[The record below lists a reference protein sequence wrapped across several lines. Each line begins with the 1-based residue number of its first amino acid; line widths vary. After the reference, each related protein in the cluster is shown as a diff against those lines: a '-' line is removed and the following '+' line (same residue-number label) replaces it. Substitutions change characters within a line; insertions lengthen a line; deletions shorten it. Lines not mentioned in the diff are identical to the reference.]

1 MMRHKGRF
9 RKYFADYKFN
19 SLFFRNLLMLAG
31 LIIVPLTGAILISYY
46 AYGNIQEKEQRAA
59 SEKLTA
65 DLFYDL
71 KRIFKEAETELIYFG
86 MNSDVELYLYDEA
99 VNQYNYKIGTIQKLI
114 KMPVIAKDYV
124 DSVFIYSIK
133 SSRVIMMEGV
143 AKYESFSEKELID
156 DFLAQNTQK
165 AMAISKDENGND
177 YRIIMFQRIKYGKYV
192 NGVAA
197 MTFHIKS
204 LLKELNLPEDAQ
216 MYLTDGETIF
226 LSTKQELTGHSV
238 NEIEAYDEV
247 MHGNMVIGEKNI
259 TASKMAETLPLEVII
274 RINIDDSQSQ
284 LTAVRTMLVTFL
296 AVMILI
302 TLGISVVIS
311 FRLFQPID
319 EILSSLEEYHKVLVG
334 EGELFEDKDELE
346 YILNSI
352 QKTATAKQNVDK
364 ELAERVSLL
373 KKAQAVALQSQINPH
388 FLNNTLETINW
399 TAIELL
405 GGRNEISKMAGA
417 LSRMLR
423 MTLENS
429 DTVVPVSM
437 EIQHCKYYLEIQKLR
452 YEDKFDVLWEIPP
465 EVERCKI
472 IRIVLQPLVE
482 NAIYHGIKPLTN
494 KGLIRIR
501 GRILSESVEIVVSD
515 NGLGMTEQEL
525 EILRQNMR
533 SDMIK
538 ESRHIGVT
546 NVNQRLRLCFGE
558 EHGLLVESTE
568 GKGTE
573 VTVRIPRIEN

>member
-1 MMRHKGRF
+1 MMKHKKRF
-9 RKYFADYKFN
+9 LKYFADYKFN
-19 SLFFRNLLMLAG
+19 SLFFRNLLMLAV
-31 LIIVPLTGAILISYY
+31 LIIVPLAGAIVISYY
-46 AYGNIQEKEQRAA
+46 AYGNIQEKEQR
-59 SEKLTA
+59 SESEQLTA
-65 DLFYDL
+65 DVYYDL

-114 KMPVIAKDYV
+114 RMPVIAKDYV
-124 DSVFIYSIK
+124 DSVFIYSLQN
-133 SSRVIMMEGV
+133 SRVITIEGV
-143 AKYESFSEKELID
+143 ADYETFSGKELID
-156 DFLAQNTQK
+156 DFLSKNVQK
-165 AMAISKDENGND
+165 AMAISKDEYDNN
-177 YRIIMFQRIKYGKYV
+177 YRITFFRRIKYGKHV
-192 NGVAA
+192 NGIAA
-197 MTFHIKS
+197 MTFDIKS
-204 LLKELNLPEDAQ
+204 LLEELNLPENAQ
-216 MYLTDGETIF
+216 VYLTDAETVF
-226 LSTKQELTGHSV
+226 LSTRQELIGHSV
-238 NEIEAYDEV
+238 EEIEAYHDVAHGDIIIGDEFV
-247 MHGNMVIGEKNI
+247 
-259 TASKMAETLPLEVII
+259 TSSKMAEEFPLEVIT
-274 RINIDDSQSQ
+274 RINIDDSKSQ
-284 LTAVRTMLVTFL
+284 LTAIRTMLVTFL

-302 TLGISVVIS
+302 TLGISIAIS

-319 EILSSLEEYHKVLVG
+319 KILSSLEEYHNVLVG
-334 EGELFEDKDELE
+334 EDELFEDKDELE

-352 QKTATAKQNVDK
+352 RKTATAKQNVDE
-364 ELAERVSLL
+364 ELVERVSLL

-405 GGRNEISKMAGA
+405 GGKNEISRMAGA

-494 KGLIRIR
+494 KGLIRIG
-501 GRILSESVEIVVSD
+501 GRILAQSVELTISD
-515 NGLGMTEQEL
+515 NGLGMTGQEL
-525 EILRQNMR
+525 EALRQNMR
-533 SDMIK
+533 SDKIK
-538 ESRHIGVT
+538 ESRHIGVA

-558 EHGLLVESTE
+558 EYGLLVESRE
-568 GKGTE
+568 GEGTS

>member
-1 MMRHKGRF
+1 MKHKKRF
-9 RKYFADYKFN
+9 LKYFADYKFN
-19 SLFFRNLLMLAG
+19 SLFFRNLLMLAV
-31 LIIVPLTGAILISYY
+31 LIIVPLAGAIVISYY
-46 AYGNIQEKEQRAA
+46 AYGNIQEKEQR
-59 SEKLTA
+59 SESEQLTA
-65 DLFYDL
+65 DVYYDL

-114 KMPVIAKDYV
+114 RMPVIAKDYV
-124 DSVFIYSIK
+124 DSVFIYSLQN
-133 SSRVIMMEGV
+133 SRVITIEGV
-143 AKYESFSEKELID
+143 ADYETFSGKELID
-156 DFLAQNTQK
+156 DFLSKNVQK
-165 AMAISKDENGND
+165 AMAISKDEYDNN
-177 YRIIMFQRIKYGKYV
+177 YRITFFRRIKYGKHV
-192 NGVAA
+192 NGIAA
-197 MTFHIKS
+197 MTFDIKS
-204 LLKELNLPEDAQ
+204 LLEELNLPENAQ
-216 MYLTDGETIF
+216 VYLTDAETVF
-226 LSTKQELTGHSV
+226 LSTRQELIGHSV
-238 NEIEAYDEV
+238 EEIEAYHDVAHGDIIIGDEFV
-247 MHGNMVIGEKNI
+247 
-259 TASKMAETLPLEVII
+259 TSSKMAEEFPLEVIT
-274 RINIDDSQSQ
+274 RINIDDSKSQ
-284 LTAVRTMLVTFL
+284 LTAIRTMLVTFL

-302 TLGISVVIS
+302 TLGISIAIS

-319 EILSSLEEYHKVLVG
+319 KILSSLEEYHNVLVG
-334 EGELFEDKDELE
+334 EDELFEDKDELE
-346 YILNSI
+346 YILDSI
-352 QKTATAKQNVDK
+352 RKTATAKQNVDE
-364 ELAERVSLL
+364 ELVERVSLL

-405 GGRNEISKMAGA
+405 GGKNEISRMAGA

-494 KGLIRIR
+494 KGLIRIG
-501 GRILSESVEIVVSD
+501 GRILAQSVELTISD
-515 NGLGMTEQEL
+515 NGLGMTGQEL
-525 EILRQNMR
+525 EALRQNMK
-533 SDMIK
+533 SDKIK
-538 ESRHIGVT
+538 ESRHIGVA

-558 EHGLLVESTE
+558 EYGLLVESRE
-568 GKGTE
+568 GEGTS

>member
-1 MMRHKGRF
+1 MKHKKRF
-9 RKYFADYKFN
+9 LKYFADYKFN
-19 SLFFRNLLMLAG
+19 SLFFRNLLMLAV
-31 LIIVPLTGAILISYY
+31 LIIVPLAGAIVISYY
-46 AYGNIQEKEQRAA
+46 AYGNIQEKEQR
-59 SEKLTA
+59 SESEQLTA
-65 DLFYDL
+65 DVYYDL

-114 KMPVIAKDYV
+114 RMPVIAKDYV
-124 DSVFIYSIK
+124 DSVFIYSLQN
-133 SSRVIMMEGV
+133 SRVITIEGV
-143 AKYESFSEKELID
+143 ADYETFSGKELID
-156 DFLAQNTQK
+156 DFLSKNVQK
-165 AMAISKDENGND
+165 AMAISKDEYDNN
-177 YRIIMFQRIKYGKYV
+177 YRITFFRRIKYGKHV
-192 NGVAA
+192 NGIAA
-197 MTFHIKS
+197 MTFDIKS
-204 LLKELNLPEDAQ
+204 LLEELNLPENAQ
-216 MYLTDGETIF
+216 VYLTDAETVF
-226 LSTKQELTGHSV
+226 LSTRQELIGHSV
-238 NEIEAYDEV
+238 EEIEAYHDVAHGDIIIGDEFV
-247 MHGNMVIGEKNI
+247 
-259 TASKMAETLPLEVII
+259 TSSKMAEEFPLEVIT
-274 RINIDDSQSQ
+274 RINIDDSKSQ
-284 LTAVRTMLVTFL
+284 LTAIRTMLVTFL

-302 TLGISVVIS
+302 TLGISIAIS

-319 EILSSLEEYHKVLVG
+319 KILSSLEEYHNVLVG
-334 EGELFEDKDELE
+334 EDELFEDKDELE

-352 QKTATAKQNVDK
+352 RKTATAKQNVDE
-364 ELAERVSLL
+364 ELVERVSLL

-405 GGRNEISKMAGA
+405 GGKNEISRMAGA

-494 KGLIRIR
+494 KGLIRIG
-501 GRILSESVEIVVSD
+501 GRILAQSVELTISD
-515 NGLGMTEQEL
+515 NGLGMTGQEL
-525 EILRQNMR
+525 EALRQNMR
-533 SDMIK
+533 SDKIK
-538 ESRHIGVT
+538 ESRHIGVA

-558 EHGLLVESTE
+558 EYGLLVESRE
-568 GKGTE
+568 GEGTS

>member
-1 MMRHKGRF
+1 MKHKKRF
-9 RKYFADYKFN
+9 LKYFADYKFN
-19 SLFFRNLLMLAG
+19 SLFFRNLLMLAV
-31 LIIVPLTGAILISYY
+31 LIIVPLAGAIVISYY
-46 AYGNIQEKEQRAA
+46 AYGNIQEKEQR
-59 SEKLTA
+59 SESEQLTA
-65 DLFYDL
+65 DVYYDL

-114 KMPVIAKDYV
+114 RMPVIAKDYV
-124 DSVFIYSIK
+124 DSVFIYSLQN
-133 SSRVIMMEGV
+133 SRVITIEGV
-143 AKYESFSEKELID
+143 ADYETFSGKELID
-156 DFLAQNTQK
+156 DFLSKNVQK
-165 AMAISKDENGND
+165 AMAISKDEYDNN
-177 YRIIMFQRIKYGKYV
+177 YRITFFRRIKYGKHV
-192 NGVAA
+192 NGIAA
-197 MTFHIKS
+197 MTFDIKS
-204 LLKELNLPEDAQ
+204 LLEELNLPENAQ
-216 MYLTDGETIF
+216 VYLTDAETVF
-226 LSTKQELTGHSV
+226 LSTRQELIGHSV
-238 NEIEAYDEV
+238 EEIEAYHDVAHGDIIIGDEFV
-247 MHGNMVIGEKNI
+247 
-259 TASKMAETLPLEVII
+259 TSSKMAEEFPLEVIT
-274 RINIDDSQSQ
+274 RINIDDSKSQ
-284 LTAVRTMLVTFL
+284 LTAIRTMLVTFL

-302 TLGISVVIS
+302 TLGISIAIS

-319 EILSSLEEYHKVLVG
+319 KILSSLEEYHNVLVG
-334 EGELFEDKDELE
+334 EDELFEDKDELE

-352 QKTATAKQNVDK
+352 RKTATAKQNVDE
-364 ELAERVSLL
+364 ELVERVSLL

-405 GGRNEISKMAGA
+405 GGKNEISRMAGA

-494 KGLIRIR
+494 KGLIRIG
-501 GRILSESVEIVVSD
+501 GRILAQSVELTISD
-515 NGLGMTEQEL
+515 NGLGMTGQEL
-525 EILRQNMR
+525 EALRQNMK
-533 SDMIK
+533 SDKIK
-538 ESRHIGVT
+538 ESRHIGVA

-558 EHGLLVESTE
+558 EYGLLVESRE
-568 GKGTE
+568 GEGTS

>member
-216 MYLTDGETIF
+216 MYLTD
-226 LSTKQELTGHSV
+226 
-238 NEIEAYDEV
+238 
-247 MHGNMVIGEKNI
+247 
-259 TASKMAETLPLEVII
+259 
-274 RINIDDSQSQ
+274 
-284 LTAVRTMLVTFL
+284 
-296 AVMILI
+296 
-302 TLGISVVIS
+302 
-311 FRLFQPID
+311 
-319 EILSSLEEYHKVLVG
+319 
-334 EGELFEDKDELE
+334 
-346 YILNSI
+346 
-352 QKTATAKQNVDK
+352 
-364 ELAERVSLL
+364 
-373 KKAQAVALQSQINPH
+373 
-388 FLNNTLETINW
+388 
-399 TAIELL
+399 
-405 GGRNEISKMAGA
+405 
-417 LSRMLR
+417 
-423 MTLENS
+423 
-429 DTVVPVSM
+429 
-437 EIQHCKYYLEIQKLR
+437 
-452 YEDKFDVLWEIPP
+452 
-465 EVERCKI
+465 
-472 IRIVLQPLVE
+472 
-482 NAIYHGIKPLTN
+482 
-494 KGLIRIR
+494 
-501 GRILSESVEIVVSD
+501 
-515 NGLGMTEQEL
+515 
-525 EILRQNMR
+525 
-533 SDMIK
+533 
-538 ESRHIGVT
+538 
-546 NVNQRLRLCFGE
+546 
-558 EHGLLVESTE
+558 
-568 GKGTE
+568 
-573 VTVRIPRIEN
+573 

>member
-1 MMRHKGRF
+1 MMKHKGRF
-9 RKYFADYKFN
+9 LKYFADYKFN

-31 LIIVPLTGAILISYY
+31 LIIVPLTGAIMISYY
-46 AYGNIQEKEQRAA
+46 AYGNIQEKEQSTA
-59 SEKLTA
+59 SEKLA
-65 DLFYDL
+65 SDVYYDL
-71 KRIFKEAETELIYFG
+71 KRIFREAETELIYFG
-86 MNSDVELYLYDEA
+86 MNSNVELYLYDEDI
-99 VNQYNYKIGTIQKLI
+99 NQYNYKIGTIQELI
-114 KMPVIAKDYV
+114 KMPVIAKDFV
-124 DSVFIYSIK
+124 DDVWIYSIK
-133 SSRVIMMEGV
+133 SARVITMTGV

-156 DFLAQNTQK
+156 DFLAGEAQK
-165 AMAISKDENGND
+165 AIAISENERGEY
-177 YRIIMFQRIKYGKYV
+177 YRLTIFRKIRYGKYV

-197 MTFHIKS
+197 MAFDMKS
-204 LLKELNLPEDAQ
+204 LLEELNLPENAQ
-216 MYLTDGETIF
+216 MYLTDKETVL
-226 LSTKQELTGHSV
+226 LSTDKELTGRPV
-238 NEIEAYDEV
+238 EEIEAYGEV
-247 MHGNMVIGEKNI
+247 LHGDTVTGGEFITSSKLAEEFSLEMITRMSIDNM
-259 TASKMAETLPLEVII
+259 
-274 RINIDDSQSQ
+274 QSQ
-284 LTAVRTMLVTFL
+284 MTAVRTMLVTFL
-296 AVMILI
+296 AVMTLI
-302 TLGISVVIS
+302 TLGASVAIS

-319 EILSSLEEYHKVLVG
+319 KILSSLEKYHKVLVG

-352 QKTATAKQNVDK
+352 RKTATAKQNVDE

-405 GGRNEISKMAGA
+405 GGRNEISRMAGA

-429 DTVVPVSM
+429 DTVVPISM
-437 EIQHCKYYLEIQKLR
+437 EIQHCKYYLEIQELR
-452 YEDKFDVLWEIPP
+452 YEDKFEVLWEIPS
-465 EVERCKI
+465 EVERCRI

-494 KGLIRIR
+494 KGMIRIS
-501 GRILSESVEIVVSD
+501 GRILSDSVELVISD

-525 EILRQNMR
+525 EILRQNIR

-558 EHGLLVESTE
+558 EYGLLVESGE
-568 GKGTE
+568 GKGTS
-573 VTVRIPRIEN
+573 VTVRIPKIEN